1 MKKILINAPIL
12 SRSGYGEMARFA
24 LQALRQHED
33 KFDIYI
39 SVLNW
44 GQTGFIFE
52 ETEEFNYITALRIKT
67 DQYIQQTGGKPQF
80 DVSLQITI
88 PNEWKKMAPYNVGYT
103 AGIETTHISPAWLE
117 PSQQMDKIIVI
128 SEHAKQVFQNTLFQD
143 EKGTQFKVTTPI
155 EVVHFPWKQIEDAT
169 INLDLE
175 YNFNF
180 LTINQWG
187 PRKNIEGLIS
197 AFIDE
202 FREEEVGLV
211 IKTNKVSDS
220 QIDKN
225 IVQQNLEHLI
235 SSKGPKKC
243 KVYLVHGSLTEK
255 EVHGLYKHPKIKA
268 FVTATHGEGFGLP
281 IFEAANEEMP
291 VIATNWSGHLDFL
304 NGIDKDGQ
312 LKPMFARVD
321 FEIKSIQE
329 QFVWPGVME
338 KGVGWSFPNM
348 ISLRSRMREVYKDHS
363 RFKSWAKKVSQYNKN
378 KFDIHKIYNDFFY
391 ALDVYSRSRTIEIK
405 PISGLSFCI
414 PTNGKRTE
422 KTKLTINSIKNQ
434 NWGSIPYEIIIC
446 GDVSGVKDLEGITTI
461 NQTEASHA
469 RKVAL
474 LRNKAAEASKYD
486 IVFCDDDIILSED
499 WLEKTIE
506 YANKN
511 AWEVLGNKLF
521 NPDATRHW
529 DRGIFKPRIMV
540 DYSHPSNDKNL
551 IQTSGF
557 FLIRK
562 NVFQQNMWNEDKLAY
577 ADRIE
582 NNIPEDVQFSIDLH
596 NKNINLSFNE
606 NAVVWHNDE
615 NYTQYNNVC
624 LQKEILVEKF
634 NIQKHFFS
642 DIDYRF
648 KKLVNVY
655 AS

>member
-80 DVSLQITI
+80 DISLQITI
-88 PNEWKKMAPYNVGYT
+88 PNEWKKMAPVNIGYT

-211 IKTNKVSDS
+211 IKTNKASDS

-255 EVHGLYKHPKIKA
+255 EIHGLYKHPKIKA

-281 IFEAANEEMP
+281 IFEAVNEELP

-304 NGIDKDGQ
+304 SAPDIEGK
-312 LKPMFARVD
+312 LKPMFGKVD
-321 FEIKSIQE
+321 YEIKAIQD

-338 KGVGWSFPNM
+338 KGVGWAYPSLV
-348 ISLRSRMREVYKDHS
+348 SLRSRMREVFKDYP
-363 RFKSWAKKVSQYNKN
+363 RFKSWAKKLNKWIREE
-378 KFDIHKIYNDFFY
+378 FTEET
-391 ALDVYSRSRTIEIK
+391 VY
-405 PISGLSFCI
+405 GSFI
-414 PTNGKRTE
+414 NVFRDYVNLNGK
-422 KTKLTINSIKNQ
+422 
-434 NWGSIPYEIIIC
+434 
-446 GDVSGVKDLEGITTI
+446 
-461 NQTEASHA
+461 
-469 RKVAL
+469 
-474 LRNKAAEASKYD
+474 
-486 IVFCDDDIILSED
+486 
-499 WLEKTIE
+499 
-506 YANKN
+506 
-511 AWEVLGNKLF
+511 
-521 NPDATRHW
+521 
-529 DRGIFKPRIMV
+529 
-540 DYSHPSNDKNL
+540 
-551 IQTSGF
+551 
-557 FLIRK
+557 
-562 NVFQQNMWNEDKLAY
+562 
-577 ADRIE
+577 
-582 NNIPEDVQFSIDLH
+582 
-596 NKNINLSFNE
+596 
-606 NAVVWHNDE
+606 
-615 NYTQYNNVC
+615 
-624 LQKEILVEKF
+624 
-634 NIQKHFFS
+634 S
-642 DIDYRF
+642 DIDEHV
-648 KKLVNVY
+648 LDINSLEEEVVVLE
-655 AS
+655 